1 MRRSVFYVLFFFACL
16 LCQNAEAKVK
26 QKPIYIFGFAA
37 SFTDS
42 IGYVT
47 DVQYL
52 DSAYVDTKNKF
63 LIGRNMYSVQLQQ
76 YLQENMDCKN
86 PITSIFFGEKKEKLQ
101 KKQLSVRRRYEKY
114 KDYTVKTAGCVFAP
128 VPYIEQEPMDFPAPE
143 KIRKKHKKR

>member
-86 PITSIFFGEKKEKLQ
+86 PITSIFFGEKK
-101 KKQLSVRRRYEKY
+101 
-114 KDYTVKTAGCVFAP
+114 
-128 VPYIEQEPMDFPAPE
+128 
-143 KIRKKHKKR
+143 